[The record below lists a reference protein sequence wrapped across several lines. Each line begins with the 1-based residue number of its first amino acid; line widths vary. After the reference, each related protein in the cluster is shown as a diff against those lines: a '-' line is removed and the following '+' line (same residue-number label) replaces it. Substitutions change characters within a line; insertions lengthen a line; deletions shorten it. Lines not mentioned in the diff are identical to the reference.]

1 MSNLYKFVINGVN
14 IYVSAG
20 SPASAADKVNQK
32 FYPVTNVSENDA
44 QWCPHF
50 IQ

>member
-1 MSNLYKFVINGVN
+1 MNNLYKFNINGVN

-44 QWCPHF
+44 HWCPHF